1 MLEKKLLISLL
12 CIAVVVS
19 LSATATMGA
28 DILFISSMQE
38 QHMPADE
45 PLKAFM
51 EGLGHTVTY
60 FSADE
65 DEAATEAAAAAA
77 DMVFISET
85 VGSGKIKNEITEVEV
100 PIIVGEAWAWDEM
113 GLTKGDGTDSD
124 EEAATTEIEIVDPV
138 HYLSAGLRGTV
149 TILTDTTG
157 DLGICQPGKG
167 IAGAEATVIARA
179 TLADGQTYDLIFVYE
194 KGAALAVAPA
204 DGSPKVAADIRICF
218 GFHMKCHPLFNE
230 NAYALLEAAIN
241 YALGMTPPPA
251 LAAWP
256 RPRDGATD
264 AQQQTA
270 LTWKP
275 GVYVEGLS
283 PAHRVFFSEN
293 FDDVKD
299 GIGGIEQD
307 AARYPVEGSLSLDLL
322 KTYYWRVD
330 EANSTTGWDAGPLWQ
345 FTVVDYFVVDDFE
358 SYNDLDPND
367 PESKRIFNVWVDGW
381 EVPTNGSLVGYENV
395 PFCEQTIVHG
405 GKQSMP
411 FFYANTGG
419 AAYSEAELPLSPL
432 QDQNAGS
439 VKTLSLWFF
448 GDAGNTAAQMYVKL
462 NDSKVTYDG
471 DASNLTQAEWQ
482 LWNIDLAS
490 FAVNL
495 QNVTKLNIGIDGN
508 GASGKLFFDDIR
520 LYMPAPAPGAP

>member
-1 MLEKKLLISLL
+1 MLEKKFLTFLL
-12 CIAVVVS
+12 CLVVVVS
-19 LSATATMGA
+19 FSAAGARGA

-38 QHMPADE
+38 QHMPGDE

-60 FSADE
+60 LAANQ
-65 DEAATEAAAAAA
+65 DEATTEAAAAAA
-77 DMVFISET
+77 DMVFISESC
-85 VGSGKIKNEITEVEV
+85 GSGQIKNEITEVEV

-113 GLTKGDGTDSD
+113 GLTEGGGAD
-124 EEAATTEIEIVDPV
+124 EDAVTTEIEIVDPV
-138 HYLSAGLRGTV
+138 HYLSAGLTGTV
-149 TILTDTTG
+149 TIFTGTTG

-179 TLADGQTYDLIFVYE
+179 TLADGQTYDVIFVYE
-194 KGAALAVAPA
+194 KGAALAAAPA
-204 DGSPKVAADIRICF
+204 DGSPKVAADIRVCF
-218 GFHMKCHPLFNE
+218 GFHLKCHPVFNE
-230 NAYALLEAAIN
+230 NAYALFEAAIN

-307 AARYPVEGSLSLDLL
+307 VARYPIDGSLSLDLL

-330 EANSTTGWDAGPLWQ
+330 EANSTTGWDAGPIWQ

-367 PESKRIFNVWVDGW
+367 PASKRIFRVWVDGW
-381 EVPTNGSLVGYENV
+381 EQPTNGSLVGYENV

-411 FFYANTGG
+411 FFYNNTGG
-419 AAYSEAELPLSPL
+419 ATYSEAELPLSPL
-432 QDQNAGS
+432 QDQIAGS

-448 GDAGNTAAQMYVKL
+448 GDASNTAAQIYVKL
-462 NDSKVTYDG
+462 NGSKVTYDG
-471 DASNLTQAEWQ
+471 DASNLTRAEWQ
-482 LWNIDLAS
+482 VWNIDLVS
-490 FAVNL
+490 FGINL
-495 QNVTKLNIGIDGN
+495 QNVTKLSIGIDGV

-520 LYMPAPAPGAP
+520 LYAPAPEPEAP